1 MISGLMGKKLGMTRI
16 FLDEGHMVPVTVLK
30 VGPCKVVKIKSAE
43 RDGSPGVQLGFGQVK
58 EKRLTKP
65 LLGHFK
71 AAGVEPMAHLKEFK
85 ADDAAELKL
94 GQEIGADIFQIG
106 EIVHVRAR
114 SKGHGFQGVMKR
126 WGFHGGKASH
136 GAKTHR
142 APGSIGSSAEPS
154 KVVKGKKLPGR
165 MGNQNVMIKNLQVMD
180 VRLEDNIILVKGAV
194 PGSTN
199 SLVTVYKTRL

>member
-16 FLDEGHMVPVTVLK
+16 FLDEAHMVPVTVLK
-30 VGPCKVVKIKSAE
+30 IGPCKIVQVKNLE
-43 RDGSPGVQLGFGQVK
+43 RDGYSGIQLGFGEAK
-58 EKRLTKP
+58 EKNLTKP
-65 LLGHFK
+65 VLGHLK
-71 AAGVEPMAHLKEFK
+71 AAGVGPVAHLKEFK
-85 ADDAAELKL
+85 ADDIDALKP
-94 GQEIGADIFQIG
+94 GQELGADIFQIG
-106 EIVHVRAR
+106 EIVDVRAR

-154 KVVKGKKLPGR
+154 LVVKGKKLPGH
-165 MGNQNVMIKNLQVMD
+165 MGNKNVMIKNLQVVD
-180 VRLEDNIILVKGAV
+180 VRPEDNIILVKGAV

-199 SLVTVYKTRL
+199 SLVTIYKKRS